1 VLGNA
6 ARFFDAPV
14 HDYYLVEGTPVIL
27 AYEKNGQYV
36 TTIVREHVRNAP
48 IEWTVH
54 SMVVASTP
62 ANPFSVEH
70 SSYRLVICDGFVLYD
85 FGGATLQFLCSQSR
99 WLAVSVLQRYYPI
112 HDDQMKYLRDERQ
125 LVDRKYIFCLGRE
138 ALSVAFTLNSV
149 EFSVLFRQ

>member
-1 VLGNA
+1 MGICMLELLLAFLGLRMEAMRALKEYFNASWLSFTKSNAYIASGVLGNA

-85 FGGATLQFLCSQSR
+85 LGGLHYSFFAAN
-99 WLAVSVLQRYYPI
+99 LA
-112 HDDQMKYLRDERQ
+112 
-125 LVDRKYIFCLGRE
+125 G
-138 ALSVAFTLNSV
+138 
-149 EFSVLFRQ
+149 